1 MCENMEIRSLSGIID
16 TSLTKADAYSTKRY
30 IDLIDLMTKAG
41 TVTWNEHIT
50 EHYELYTLALEDI
63 NITAYLSYDAE
74 KEEVYLYIEDLET
87 YTYALCG
94 KEYEDKIGDIYAN
107 MVTMV
112 GFDCWDKDTEIID
125 ITDSFIEDVNYN
137 SQILGEIVQIFKL
150 NVNYN
155 NEMLGV

>member
-1 MCENMEIRSLSGIID
+1 
-16 TSLTKADAYSTKRY
+16 
-30 IDLIDLMTKAG
+30 
-41 TVTWNEHIT
+41 
-50 EHYELYTLALEDI
+50 
-63 NITAYLSYDAE
+63 
-74 KEEVYLYIEDLET
+74 
-87 YTYALCG
+87 
-94 KEYEDKIGDIYAN
+94 